1 MPKTDIQRELKVCKQ
16 DIPNMIMLLFWM
28 NSTLYIIHR
37 YQLKLL
43 VSLHS
48 MYDNK
53 FRWGN
58 KTLTKVSNPPP
69 SKSTAALAT
78 GAAGGGGA
86 AAGGAFRSMLRRSPI
101 KLSPAGITDGWSA
114 TTVVAAVGLPAG
126 ASSVDPNLKLKS
138 PYVF

>member
-1 MPKTDIQRELKVCKQ
+1 
-16 DIPNMIMLLFWM
+16 M
-28 NSTLYIIHR
+28 NSTLNIIHI
-37 YQLKLL
+37 YQFKLLL
-43 VSLHS
+43 VSLHD
-48 MYDNK
+48 MYNK
-53 FRWGN
+53 QFRWEN
-58 KTLTKVSNPPP
+58 KTLTKLSNPPP

-101 KLSPAGITDGWSA
+101 KLSAAGITAGWSA
-114 TTVVAAVGLPAG
+114 TTVVAAVGLPAE